1 MKPVEHIQ
9 MSDYLVNIVRTSRKN
24 SALLV
29 VKQGDVSVRVSKN
42 FPIKDIQKFIQKQ
55 HTWIINKI
63 EQQQQSLLAHKKHYV
78 DGEQFDYLGKK
89 YPLKITKDMA
99 CQPRLHPTYLEI
111 FLKDAQDKDKV
122 RQTLL
127 QWYEQQATQLI
138 CEKVQQYGK
147 KIGVAHTS
155 IRFRDYK
162 SRWGAC
168 SNQGAL
174 SFNWRLIMAPNF
186 VIDYVVIHELCHLI
200 HQNHAP
206 AFWREVERFMPEY
219 ETAKRWL
226 KNHGNSLVV

>member
-1 MKPVEHIQ
+1 MKHLERIQ
-9 MSDYLVNIVRTSRKN
+9 MSDYVVNIVRTSRKN

-29 VKQGDVSVRVSKN
+29 VKQGNVSVRVSKN
-42 FPIKDIQKFIQKQ
+42 FSIKRIQQFIEKQ
-55 HTWIINKI
+55 HTWIANQVK
-63 EQQQQSLLAHKKHYV
+63 QQQQNLLAHKKHYV

-89 YPLKITKDMA
+89 YPLKITTDIS
-99 CQPRLHPTYLEI
+99 CQPRLHESYLEI
-111 FLKDAQDKDKV
+111 FLKDAQDKDSV
-122 RQTLL
+122 RQILR

-138 CEKVQQYGK
+138 CEKVTHYEK

-168 SNQGAL
+168 SNQSAL

-219 ETAKRWL
+219 QTAKRWL
-226 KNHGNSLVV
+226 NKHGNSLVV